1 MEFMIWSFSYSTVM
15 RSLRF
20 KASLQ
25 QLENKERKMS
35 SEIYWV
41 KLWFVTGL
49 SCERLDMPVYA
60 RSKQTVFEGTAF
72 SRWLRRH
79 RRYSNIC
86 R

>member
-41 KLWFVTGL
+41 KLWFGL
-49 SCERLDMPVYA
+49 
-60 RSKQTVFEGTAF
+60 G
-72 SRWLRRH
+72 
-79 RRYSNIC
+79 
-86 R
+86 